1 MVVLPPRRERRRYAA
16 RSARRALVAI
26 PALLVSLLVAGCVG
40 LDQEGPVRQGLDV
53 AGPTEDPLTVRP
65 PSPEPGASPESIVR
79 GFLQAGTANQGDMSV
94 ARSYLTDE
102 LAPTWDPDA
111 RTTIMASG
119 TSVELAELSGSR
131 YRVTS
136 DVVASIDS
144 EGRYEYA
151 NPGTTRSEKVRLER
165 QDGEWRISH
174 LPNDFGRWIYSTVV
188 TRLFQPFNIYYVAL
202 GSNGFV
208 PDVRWLPL
216 DRQATRLTR
225 ALLLSMPDYLSGAA
239 ENYLSRV
246 TLTVDSVPVN
256 AGVATVDISAT
267 GLPADPAARQSIWG
281 QLVATLT
288 QASDVGAV
296 NVTVEGATL
305 SLPDVMEP
313 VSTVDQLGMNLE
325 PPPSEALPV
334 LRVGRHVVPVEPSH
348 LLNPGDDELEQRTPG
363 LPDIP
368 RSWNRIAESRSG
380 EEVAAVGTDG
390 AALARWRKDQTIEVP
405 FFGTDLTRPAYDRHD
420 ILWVGGVGQG
430 STSGV
435 RLWALNTAADPNDTA
450 RSAPIPIRAPWLRGR
465 EVVAVRVSPEG
476 QRILVVTTDPEGGDR
491 RIQMAGIIREPNA
504 IPEGL
509 SPVTRTVAPYLE
521 GARDVT
527 WVSPNSVAVLA
538 KLSTD
543 SSVRPYVVQI
553 GGERE
558 SLADVSRPTSITTTG
573 GVRGLAIVTDDDKV
587 LVRAGQTW
595 LRAPA
600 AMDLAV
606 PGR

>member
-1 MVVLPPRRERRRYAA
+1 MPVHGLRRGDGWYAA
-16 RSARRALVAI
+16 GSARRARTVLA
-26 PALLVSLLVAGCVG
+26 SLLLCVLVTGCVG
-40 LDQEGPVRQGLDV
+40 LEHQGPVRQGLDV
-53 AGPTEDPLTVRP
+53 AGPTEGPLTVRP
-65 PSPEPGASPESIVR
+65 PGPEPGASPESIIR

-102 LAPTWDPDA
+102 IAPNWDPDA

-119 TSVELAELSGSR
+119 TRVELAELPGNR
-131 YRVTS
+131 YRVTA

-144 EGRYEYA
+144 QGRYEYA
-151 NPGTTRSEKVRLER
+151 DPGSTRSEKVRLAR

-174 LPNDFGRWIYSTVV
+174 LPADFGRWIYSTVV

-225 ALLLSMPDYLSGAA
+225 ALLLPMPDYLSGAA
-239 ENYLSRV
+239 ENNLSRV
-246 TLTVDSVPVN
+246 SLTVDSVPVN
-256 AGVATVDISAT
+256 AGVATVDMSAT

-305 SLPDVMEP
+305 SVPDVEEP

-325 PPPSEALPV
+325 PPPAEALPV
-334 LRVGRHVVPVEPSH
+334 LRVERRVVPVEPSH
-348 LLNPGDDELEQRTPG
+348 LLNPGDDELEQRKSDFPA
-363 LPDIP
+363 IP
-368 RSWNRIAESRSG
+368 TTWNRIAESRSG

-390 AALARWRKDQTIEVP
+390 GALARWRKDQTIEVP
-405 FFGTDLTRPAYDRHD
+405 FFATDLTRPAYDRHD
-420 ILWVGGVGQG
+420 ILWVGGAGRGV
-430 STSGV
+430 TSGV

-450 RSAPIPIRAPWLRGR
+450 RSAPIPIRAAWLKDR
-465 EVVAVRVSPEG
+465 EVIAVRVSPEG
-476 QRILVVTTDPEGGDR
+476 QRVLVVTTNRKGGGS
-491 RIQMAGIIREPNA
+491 RIQVAGVVREPNG

-509 SPVTRTVAPYLE
+509 SPVARIVAPYLE
-521 GARDVT
+521 RARDAT
-527 WVSPNSVAVLA
+527 WVSPSSVGILA
-538 KLSTD
+538 KLPTD
-543 SSVRPYVVQI
+543 ASVRPYVVQI

-558 SLADVSRPTSITTTG
+558 SLADVAQPASITTTG
-573 GVRGLAIVTDDDKV
+573 GVRGLAIVTSGDKV

-595 LRAPA
+595 LRAAA